1 VIYLQ
6 AGRVMERAPINEFF
20 ARPATAE
27 AAAFM
32 KGELPWV

>member
-6 AGRVMERAPINEFF
+6 AGRVMERAPIASFF

-27 AAAFM
+27 AAAFV